1 MIYGSTCKEL
11 KNRFNYHKYDSEKEY
26 NKHLPLYKL
35 INSIGFHRFS
45 IELIEEY
52 PCKNQCELN
61 KRQGYYIRLYG
72 TLNHNILGREHSEY
86 IKTEKA
92 RQHKKEYNNRSVIC
106 KCGCKINI
114 GNILKHQNLKNVYP

>member
-1 MIYGSTCKEL
+1 MPG
-11 KNRFNYHKYDSEKEY
+11 D
-26 NKHLPLYKL
+26 YKL

-52 PCKNQCELN
+52 SCKNQCELN
-61 KRQGYYIRLYG
+61 KRQGYYIRQYG

-114 GNILKHQNLKNVYP
+114 GNLLKKKSVNP